1 MSSNEPSLTQ
11 TEDQAEDD
19 NSFVC
24 RLPRLTDFQCIE
36 LELLTACAAT
46 RCVNGI
52 IVEGDT
58 REPMS
63 LRSFCRGQAV

>member
-1 MSSNEPSLTQ
+1 MPNEPSQTQ
-11 TEDQAEDD
+11 TEDD

-24 RLPRLTDFQCIE
+24 LLPRLTDFQCIE
-36 LELLTACAAT
+36 LLTTCAAAHY
-46 RCVNGI
+46 VNG

-63 LRSFCRGQAV
+63 LRSFCRSQAV